1 MGRTSAN
8 RAAGGRAL
16 TAHFLASPVPA
27 AAARLQVQNP
37 SDETLLAKQ
46 GVASAEQINRAMEAS
61 AAAWRTWKETTDAER
76 AGWLRKLA
84 DELEARKP
92 RIAT

>member
-1 MGRTSAN
+1 M
-8 RAAGGRAL
+8 
-16 TAHFLASPVPA
+16 
-27 AAARLQVQNP
+27 QVQNP

-46 GVASAEQINRAMEAS
+46 GVASADQINRAMAAA
-61 AAAWRTWKETTDAER
+61 AAAWTTWKATTDAER
-76 AGWLRKLA
+76 AVWLRKLA